1 MGALRPVPRTE
12 FRGDSR
18 RASHFARRYNMFKM
32 LPGGIETH
40 SKTPIKVCV
49 FFINHIFSTKT
60 VRILKMD
67 SPEGETPES
76 QKALTNKQ

>member
-12 FRGDSR
+12 FRGDSC
-18 RASHFARRYNMFKM
+18 RASHSARRYHIFKM
-32 LPGGIETH
+32 LPGSIETH
-40 SKTPIKVCV
+40 SKTPMKICV
-49 FFINHIFSTKT
+49 SEIRGFLQRK

-76 QKALTNKQ
+76 QKAVKMYN